1 MKKSVTLFLAAI
13 LCLGLFAGCGKETS
27 SSGDGSAQMKDGE
40 SVQTVVDKIV
50 DEIGMQMPSDI
61 DDGIYKD
68 LFYIDTA
75 ADCEE
80 YYGKMA
86 MTMTSADNVVAIKAK
101 PDKKQTVVD
110 GLTKRLEDV
119 RNSFAQ
125 YLPDQSEKAQ
135 KGQVI
140 EKGDYVF
147 LLILGSD
154 VEKFDAEMENAVKII
169 NEAFA

>member
-13 LCLGLFAGCGKETS
+13 LCLGLFAGCGKDTS

-101 PDKKQTVVD
+101 PDKKTNGCRRVDQTPGGCAQFVRAVPARPERKGAKGSGDREGRLCIPVD
-110 GLTKRLEDV
+110 
-119 RNSFAQ
+119 S
-125 YLPDQSEKAQ
+125 
-135 KGQVI
+135 GQRCGEI
-140 EKGDYVF
+140 
-147 LLILGSD
+147 
-154 VEKFDAEMENAVKII
+154 
-169 NEAFA
+169 

>member
-1 MKKSVTLFLAAI
+1 
-13 LCLGLFAGCGKETS
+13 
-27 SSGDGSAQMKDGE
+27 
-40 SVQTVVDKIV
+40 
-50 DEIGMQMPSDI
+50 
-61 DDGIYKD
+61 
-68 LFYIDTA
+68 
-75 ADCEE
+75 
-80 YYGKMA
+80 

-169 NEAFA
+169 NEAFD